1 MSLSPKLG
9 LRQTTALVMTP
20 KLQQAIRLLQLSNL
34 ELAAYIEEE
43 LAQNPLLE
51 REDGTGEGAAGDS
64 DFAKSDSDEPSDS
77 AELSQSD
84 SLPDDNNAPLDTDSS
99 EMWDEGSRSAVAD
112 TAGDGE
118 AFSNWGPGGD
128 FDDGES
134 SLERTLS
141 REVNL
146 RDHLIGQ
153 MSLTIADTGDRLI
166 ATNLIDVIDETGY
179 LVGDIGEVAD
189 RLGVDKDRVERILA
203 ILQTFDP
210 SGIGARTLSECL
222 ALQLKERNR
231 FDPAMAALLEHLDL
245 LARRDLGALKRLCGV
260 DDEDLREMISEIRAL
275 DPKPGLR
282 YGGQPATPVVPDVLV
297 RHDRKLGWQVDLNPE
312 TLPRVLINRIYH
324 STVAPTLKTKAE
336 RDYLSERLQ
345 AANWLTRA
353 LHQRATTILKVATEI
368 IRRQEGFFLHG
379 VSGLKPLTLRDVAET
394 VAVHEST
401 VSRVTSNKY
410 MATPRGIFE
419 LKYFFTSSLPGSAGV
434 DAHSAEAVR
443 FRIKE
448 LIEAERAADVLSD
461 DRIVEIL
468 GREGIEIARRTVAKY
483 REALRIPSSAQ
494 RRREKSVRFDDVR
507 TPPAQLAAKIG
518 RA

>member
-1 MSLSPKLG
+1 
-9 LRQTTALVMTP
+9 MTP

-34 ELAAYIEEE
+34 ELAAYIEDE

-51 REDGTGEGAAGDS
+51 REDGTGEGASTTTESGGDG
-64 DFAKSDSDEPSDS
+64 DADNPVDTVDLAKSESMPD
-77 AELSQSD
+77 AE
-84 SLPDDNNAPLDTDSS
+84 NAPLDTDSS
-99 EMWDEGSRSAVAD
+99 EMWDDGSRSSVAD

-146 RDHLIGQ
+146 RDHLIEQ
-153 MSLTIADTGDRLI
+153 MTLSVADPGDRLI
-166 ATNLIDVIDETGY
+166 ATNLIDLIDETGY
-179 LVGDIGEVAD
+179 LTGDIAEVAE
-189 RLGVDKDRVERILA
+189 RFGVEQPRVAAVLETIQA
-203 ILQTFDP
+203 FDP
-210 SGIGARTLSECL
+210 SGVGARTLAECL
-222 ALQLKERNR
+222 MLQLKEKNR
-231 FDPAMAALLEHLDL
+231 FDPAMAALLDHLDL
-245 LARRDLGALKRLCGV
+245 LARRDLAALKRLCGV
-260 DDEDLREMISEIRAL
+260 DDEDMREMITEIRAL

-282 YGGQPATPVVPDVLV
+282 FGGQPATPVVPDVLV
-297 RHDRKLGWQVDLNPE
+297 RNDRKLGWQVDLNPE

-324 STVAPTLKTKAE
+324 SSVAQTLKTKAE

-368 IRRQEGFFLHG
+368 IRRQQGFFAHG
-379 VSGLKPLTLRDVAET
+379 VSGLKPLTLRDVAEA

-448 LIEAERAADVLSD
+448 LIEAERPADVLSD
-461 DRIVEIL
+461 DRVVEIL

-494 RRREKSVRFDDVR
+494 RRREKSVSFDAVR
-507 TPPAQLAAKIG
+507 IIPGESAAKIG